1 MINFLTFCFEQVK
14 AYKTI
19 NVHNVVGRLTLDH
32 CKREQRRNYARDTS
46 SIISDT
52 SQYHVEHLTTFVMD
66 RKDAVLTVE
75 DGIRKLKLL
84 DAKGKVWTQD
94 MCLQVDDK
102 GVSLYDIESKNEL
115 ENFPV
120 STIQHCQA
128 VINVLSYPSILA
140 LVCKE
145 PSQSKADLHIFNCED
160 VKASIIQQDIESAI
174 SDGKGG
180 KMKKRPDVLRAITAS
195 DNRIPPPPG
204 APAPTPPGSVTQVDV
219 RSRVAAWSTWASE
232 YGYYDK
238 LRQNGDWDEAPGMVE
253 ARIDRDVAKLKL
265 HIQNPS
271 ATELVHFLFTPLN
284 MMVDATGGP
293 ELAQS
298 VLSPLLIKD
307 AIEFLNYA
315 LNTEE
320 KQLWAKLGDSWRKTR
335 AEWPK
340 DQFIPPYIPRFRN
353 GWEPPLLNFAG
364 VPKEQSLN
372 HLAETMAN
380 VADLQRKQDFKNF
393 PTEMDNLLK
402 YDPMGSFLFDDFR
415 KAGSLRSEAGYL
427 LLHFACYHD
436 GVTTTGKDTAMTGV
450 LDTAQPKKYAV
461 CKYDFVSRNSNEL
474 SVLKDNVLEV
484 IDDKKQWW
492 KVRTSSGT
500 TGYVPN
506 NILGPVKTQEQSYGS
521 PEPYSHTIQF
531 YAPANFLLLLLLL
544 LLCSLLL
551 RAGPV
556 STSVSSQW
564 GGDFV
569 QMESIR
575 RSLFSSSG
583 AFSERLQL
591 LGELSEKQKL
601 DNVLKPAF
609 PVPAAPSPPP
619 NHMPMPAPP
628 VPTANIEGTFTRRS
642 STSSE
647 SVAGSI
653 REQQRYKEIP
663 VDRRKSQ
670 MEEVQDELI
679 HRLTIGRSAAHKKF
693 TVPRQNS
700 PIVNISYNS
709 SAEDVKN
716 WLEAKGFSPV
726 TITSLGVLTGAQ
738 IFSLTKDE
746 LKTVCP
752 EGPRVY
758 NQVTVQKAALQE
770 LNGNSEL
777 QEIMRKR
784 QEKINAA
791 ASDSGVDSFDEGN
804 NH

>member
-1 MINFLTFCFEQVK
+1 MNGYFSNYSQGGFRSNSPQSSTYDYSPSVK
-14 AYKTI
+14 SDQERTGKSSAKSLYGGDGIFFFRSSSK
-19 NVHNVVGRLTLDH
+19 H
-32 CKREQRRNYARDTS
+32 KKKEQRRNYARDTS
-46 SIISDT
+46 SIISDR

-145 PSQSKADLHIFNCED
+145 PSQSKADLHIFNCEE

-204 APAPTPPGSVTQVDV
+204 DPAPTPPGSVTQVDV

-253 ARIDRDVAKLKL
+253 ARIDRDVQILNHLLDDIEFFIMKLQKAAEAFSELSKRKKSKKKKGPGEGVLTLRAKPPPHEEFVDCLQKFKHAFNLLAKLKL

-320 KQLWAKLGDSWRKTR
+320 KLLWAKLGDSWRKTR

-364 VPKEQSLN
+364 VPKGQSLN
-372 HLAETMAN
+372 QLAETMAN

-393 PTEMDNLLK
+393 PTEFTAVPN
-402 YDPMGSFLFDDFR
+402 YPP
-415 KAGSLRSEAGYL
+415 SEGNPDIL
-427 LLHFACYHD
+427 C
-436 GVTTTGKDTAMTGV
+436 
-450 LDTAQPKKYAV
+450 TAQPKKYAV

-474 SVLKDNVLEV
+474 SVLKDDVLEV

-506 NILGPVKTQEQSYGS
+506 NILGPVKTQDQSHGS
-521 PEPYSHTIQF
+521 PEPYSHTIQ
-531 YAPANFLLLLLLL
+531 
-544 LLCSLLL
+544 
-551 RAGPV
+551 
-556 STSVSSQW
+556 
-564 GGDFV
+564 
-569 QMESIR
+569 
-575 RSLFSSSG
+575 
-583 AFSERLQL
+583 
-591 LGELSEKQKL
+591 KQKL
-601 DNVLKPAF
+601 DNVLKPSC

-619 NHMPMPAPP
+619 YHMPIPAPP

-653 REQQRYKEIP
+653 REQQRYREIP

-784 QEKINAA
+784 QEKMNAA